1 MQSNI
6 SRGKGGI
13 AVFLLSCWTSI
24 AAADSLGRFVILDL
38 VRAGIVSLE
47 NLPALE
53 MDTNADRVGQRKM
66 SSDREAGTEVSRG
79 QTRQYRLRQIQLA
92 EVQSQASFVDRCKR
106 QSGLSLSPMRNIH
119 LSETK

>member
-13 AVFLLSCWTSI
+13 AVFLLSCWNSI

-47 NLPALE
+47 NQPALE
-53 MDTNADRVGQRKM
+53 R
-66 SSDREAGTEVSRG
+66 
-79 QTRQYRLRQIQLA
+79 
-92 EVQSQASFVDRCKR
+92 
-106 QSGLSLSPMRNIH
+106 
-119 LSETK
+119 